1 MSDANKEISLRL
13 VEGFGQGRAEVID
26 ELVAEDIVDHGAF
39 EGMPAGREGVK
50 ALFGAIHGA
59 FSDLEIKV
67 NRAVADG
74 DLVVVHVTN
83 SATMTGDFAGMPATG
98 KHATWTEIHIGRV
111 VNGRLTEH
119 WGVIDQL
126 SMLIQLGVIE
136 SPVPLPVTA

>member
-1 MSDANKEISLRL
+1 MSDANKQISLRL
-13 VEGFGQGRAEVID
+13 VEGFGQGRGEVID

-50 ALFGAIHGA
+50 ALFAAIHGA
-59 FSDLEIKV
+59 FSDLEISV

-98 KHATWTEIHIGRV
+98 KHATWDAIHIDRISDGKV
-111 VNGRLTEH
+111 AEH
-119 WGVIDQL
+119 WVVQDQL
-126 SMLIQLGVIE
+126 GMLTQLGL
-136 SPVPLPVTA
+136 VPGGS

>member
-1 MSDANKEISLRL
+1 MSDANKEISVSL

-26 ELVAEDIVDHGAF
+26 ELVANDIVDHGAF

-59 FSDLEIKV
+59 FSDLKITV

-98 KHATWTEIHIGRV
+98 KHATWEAIHIDRISDGKV
-111 VNGRLTEH
+111 SEH
-119 WGVIDQL
+119 WVVQDQL
-126 SMLIQLGVIE
+126 GMLQQLGL
-136 SPVPLPVTA
+136 VPGGN

>member
-1 MSDANKEISLRL
+1 MTRTSEISLRL

-59 FSDLEIKV
+59 FSDLEITV

-98 KHATWTEIHIGRV
+98 KHASWEAIHIDRISDGKV
-111 VNGRLTEH
+111 AEH
-119 WGVIDQL
+119 WVVQDQL
-126 SMLIQLGVIE
+126 GMLQQLGL
-136 SPVPLPVTA
+136 VPGGS

>member
-26 ELVAEDIVDHGAF
+26 ELVADDIVDHGAF

-59 FSDLEIKV
+59 FSDLEITV

-98 KHATWTEIHIGRV
+98 KHATWEAIHIDRISDGKV
-111 VNGRLTEH
+111 AEH
-119 WGVIDQL
+119 WVVQDQL
-126 SMLIQLGVIE
+126 GMLQQLGL
-136 SPVPLPVTA
+136 VPGGN

>member
-1 MSDANKEISLRL
+1 MSDANKAISVRL

-26 ELVAEDIVDHGAF
+26 ELVADDIVDHGAF

-59 FSDLEIKV
+59 FSDLTITV
-67 NRAVADG
+67 NRAVADN

-98 KHATWTEIHIGRV
+98 KHATWEAIHIDRISDGKV
-111 VNGRLTEH
+111 AEH
-119 WGVIDQL
+119 WVVQDQL
-126 SMLIQLGVIE
+126 GMLQQLGL
-136 SPVPLPVTA
+136 VPGGN